1 MLGLPDAAKEL
12 AHLRTAKTRIKGL
25 NSLKQ
30 LLGIA
35 LASLLA
41 CNIKRI
47 QQAVKVARVERE
59 QTLHAR
65 MPLILP
71 SR

>member
-25 NSLKQ
+25 NSLTQ

-35 LASLLA
+35 LAPLLA
-41 CNIKRI
+41 RNIKPI
-47 QQAVKVARVERE
+47 QQAVKIARVERE
-59 QTLHAR
+59 QSVDAHH
-65 MPLILP
+65 PLILP
-71 SR
+71 SH